1 MEYENFDEITF
12 FEEEGQYEE
21 LSYLVVVMYDISDN
35 KRRNSFSKTLKG
47 YGSWVQRS
55 VYECVLNER
64 KYNQLIREIEKFV
77 QSHDLIRVYR
87 LAGNTKVKI
96 WGAIG
101 FTEEE
106 DVIII

>member
-12 FEEEGQYEE
+12 FEEEGHYEQ

-35 KRRNSFSKTLKG
+35 KRRSIFSKILKA
-47 YGSWVQRS
+47 YGGWVQRS
-55 VYECVLNER
+55 VYECILTEK
-64 KYNQLIREIEKFV
+64 KYNQLIQEVERFV
-77 QSHDLIRVYR
+77 LSHDLIRIYR
-87 LAGNTKVKI
+87 LAGNTKVKV